1 LFNPKNSFTFVLIKY
16 KGAMKIK
23 SILFGIAGIALT
35 ICLFNSCKKDTT
47 PGNGSISVRLTDSPG
62 NYKHVNVD
70 IQKISV
76 HMSGG
81 SWIDLT
87 TKSGVYDLLVLQN
100 GIDTSLVNTTQLA
113 AGTITQ
119 MRLILGTNNTL
130 MDSSNVV
137 YNLTVPGG
145 SETGIKLVGNITVNP
160 NQTLVV
166 KLDFNAN
173 ASIVQ
178 SGTTYQLKPVIQTL

>member
-1 LFNPKNSFTFVLIKY
+1 MIIFGVINTNK
-16 KGAMKIK
+16 MKTKAI
-23 SILFGIAGIALT
+23 ILNIAAVAAA
-35 ICLFNSCKKDTT
+35 ICLFNSCRKYSAGT
-47 PGNGSISVRLTDSPG
+47 GNMAVRLTDVPA
-62 NYKHVNVD
+62 NYQQVNVD

-81 SWIDLT
+81 NWIDLP
-87 TKSGVYDLLVLQN
+87 TKSGVYDLLKLQN

-113 AGTITQ
+113 TGKITQ

-130 MDSSNVV
+130 MADSVM
-137 YNLTVPGG
+137 YNLTIPSG
-145 SETGIKLVGNITVNP
+145 SESGIKLNGNLEVVA

-166 KLDFNAN
+166 KLDFDAN

-178 SGTTYQLKPVIQTL
+178 SGSTYQLKPTIKTL

>member
-1 LFNPKNSFTFVLIKY
+1 MKTKNLIL
-16 KGAMKIK
+16 
-23 SILFGIAGIALT
+23 SIAGVACALF
-35 ICLFNSCKKDTT
+35 LFNSCKKDSTSY
-47 PGNGSISVRLTDSPG
+47 GNIAVRLTDAPG

-70 IQKISV
+70 IQKVSV

-81 SWIDLT
+81 SWIDLP

-100 GIDTSLVNTTQLA
+100 GIDTSLVNTTQLP
-113 AGTITQ
+113 AGKITQ
-119 MRLILGTNNTL
+119 MRLILGTNNTV

-137 YNLTVPGG
+137 YNLTVPSG
-145 SETGIKLVGNITVNP
+145 SETGIKLIGNITVNP

-173 ASIVQ
+173 SSVVLT
-178 SGTTYQLKPVIQTL
+178 GNTTYQLKPTIQTL